1 MSLAEK
7 RDHEFV
13 PVHKL
18 LSESETSEMLEKMS
32 LKKENLPKV
41 SFEDPQIVK
50 IGGKPNQVVKIYRK
64 DNGHEYEYFRL
75 II

>member
-1 MSLAEK
+1 
-7 RDHEFV
+7 
-13 PVHKL
+13 
-18 LSESETSEMLEKMS
+18 MS

-41 SFEDPQIVK
+41 SFEDPHIVK